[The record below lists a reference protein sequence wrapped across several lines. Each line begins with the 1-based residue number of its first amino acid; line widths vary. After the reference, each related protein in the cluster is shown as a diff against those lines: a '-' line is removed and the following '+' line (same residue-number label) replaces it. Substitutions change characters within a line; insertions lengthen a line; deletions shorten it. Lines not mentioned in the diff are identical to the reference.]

1 MNWLRRCWYD
11 RPPPL
16 ATLRYDGWRSP
27 LWSVHHNADPVATR
41 SVATT
46 PRTCC
51 DWKFDGLVVAVS
63 AVQAGKQSVRRW
75 AYASRYR
82 GWQATCG
89 WRTTTT
95 IWRLGRKTSRRAA
108 RRRRPVRTV
117 TDVANGVVSLVLSS
131 TSQHNLQRHC
141 RDRRRWCRHLR
152 PDRDQDTEVAWS
164 VDLIA
169 AGVRVAT
176 ISKTLDAHWTYL
188 ANEAKASWRRQFTT
202 GQGWHIGTRIQLS
215 SSWTYRKFL
224 LLICYYGRR
233 NVHDSFSFYIS
244 RANRYAFKICRETLY
259 YHDFLA

>member
-188 ANEAKASWRRQFTT
+188 ANEAKASLTAAVHHRARVTYWDTYSAFIFLNIQEVFTAD
-202 GQGWHIGTRIQLS
+202 
-215 SSWTYRKFL
+215 L
-224 LLICYYGRR
+224 LLWSSEC
-233 NVHDSFSFYIS
+233 
-244 RANRYAFKICRETLY
+244 AW
-259 YHDFLA
+259 